1 MQFDIHYTDNDGK
14 ASKLGSTREGVMQ
27 LEFSGRMGSVTTN
40 GMRLMLKWLV
50 WSLSSMTQELTT
62 ILILKESE

>member
-27 LEFSGRMGSVTTN
+27 LEFSGRMGYICDNEWDEIDAEVACVEFEQHDSRTDYDTN
-40 GMRLMLKWLV
+40 PEG
-50 WSLSSMTQELTT
+50 E
-62 ILILKESE
+62 